1 MREPDRPGLVVAHG
15 LGSGKTLSSI
25 ATQDSLGLAATI
37 LVPASLQS
45 NYEKERTKH
54 IVGTSPEAIITSLQ
68 RIALHDSVPLSPLA
82 IVDEAH
88 RAREIN
94 TKTYKALRK
103 GLEPV
108 EKRMLLTASPFY
120 NRPSD
125 IASLIN
131 LAANDRVLEADPTT
145 FKSKYVKSRKVSPGF
160 FNRLRGIKPGVVEE
174 INPAERKNLQKV
186 FRRWV
191 DYHPGLTE
199 GFPAVEREVVKVPMT
214 SGQLRMY
221 DTVIGKA
228 PRWVAAKVRAG
239 LPPSK
244 QESRQLNAFA
254 TAVRQISL
262 STREH
267 APGKP
272 PEEPKVEAAFQNMKS
287 MLGSSKRAKGVAYS
301 NYLGVGIAPY
311 RERLERA
318 GIPYG
323 EFTGQMNKKE
333 RDRLVQEYNEG
344 KKRVLLV
351 SSAGGEGLDLK
362 GTRLI
367 QVLEPHWNAEKLKQ
381 VEGRAIRYKSHD
393 HLPSKE
399 RKVLVQNYLATRPK
413 AGFLEKLKL
422 RVPGLG
428 IDEYLVD
435 RSEDKERLIEQFRE
449 LLGKREMGIQG

>member
-1 MREPDRPGLVVAHG
+1 
-15 LGSGKTLSSI
+15 
-25 ATQDSLGLAATI
+25 
-37 LVPASLQS
+37 
-45 NYEKERTKH
+45 
-54 IVGTSPEAIITSLQ
+54 
-68 RIALHDSVPLSPLA
+68 
-82 IVDEAH
+82 
-88 RAREIN
+88 
-94 TKTYKALRK
+94 
-103 GLEPV
+103 
-108 EKRMLLTASPFY
+108 
-120 NRPSD
+120 
-125 IASLIN
+125 
-131 LAANDRVLEADPTT
+131 
-145 FKSKYVKSRKVSPGF
+145 
-160 FNRLRGIKPGVVEE
+160 
-174 INPAERKNLQKV
+174 
-186 FRRWV
+186 
-191 DYHPGLTE
+191 
-199 GFPAVEREVVKVPMT
+199 
-214 SGQLRMY
+214 
-221 DTVIGKA
+221 
-228 PRWVAAKVRAG
+228 
-239 LPPSK
+239 
-244 QESRQLNAFA
+244 
-254 TAVRQISL
+254 
-262 STREH
+262 
-267 APGKP
+267 
-272 PEEPKVEAAFQNMKS
+272 
-287 MLGSSKRAKGVAYS
+287 
-301 NYLGVGIAPY
+301 VGIAPY